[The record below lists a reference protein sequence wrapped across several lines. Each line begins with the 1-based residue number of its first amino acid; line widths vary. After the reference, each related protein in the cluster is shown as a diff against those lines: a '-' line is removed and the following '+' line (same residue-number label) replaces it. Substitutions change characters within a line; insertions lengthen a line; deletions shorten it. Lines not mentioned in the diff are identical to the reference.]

1 MPVKACCA
9 TTPVAQ
15 ETIMRRRKSGHRHPD
30 LFAPEESPP
39 VPIVV
44 ADRTKLL
51 PLVST
56 LLTEALAPVARA
68 EASDEDHA

>member
-1 MPVKACCA
+1 
-9 TTPVAQ
+9 
-15 ETIMRRRKSGHRHPD
+15 MRRRKSSPRHPD
-30 LFAPEESPP
+30 LFAPRESPP

-51 PLVST
+51 SLVST

>member
-1 MPVKACCA
+1 MPR
-9 TTPVAQ
+9 Q
-15 ETIMRRRKSGHRHPD
+15 KSSHRHPD
-30 LFAPEESPP
+30 LFAPKESPP
-39 VPIVV
+39 VPMAM

>member
-1 MPVKACCA
+1 
-9 TTPVAQ
+9 
-15 ETIMRRRKSGHRHPD
+15 MRRRNSSHRHPD
-30 LFAPEESPP
+30 LFALEESPP

-56 LLTEALAPVARA
+56 LLTEALARVTRA

>member
-1 MPVKACCA
+1 
-9 TTPVAQ
+9 
-15 ETIMRRRKSGHRHPD
+15 MRRRKSGYRHPD
-30 LFAPEESPP
+30 LFTPEESPP
-39 VPIVV
+39 VAIVV

-56 LLTEALAPVARA
+56 LLTEALARVAGG